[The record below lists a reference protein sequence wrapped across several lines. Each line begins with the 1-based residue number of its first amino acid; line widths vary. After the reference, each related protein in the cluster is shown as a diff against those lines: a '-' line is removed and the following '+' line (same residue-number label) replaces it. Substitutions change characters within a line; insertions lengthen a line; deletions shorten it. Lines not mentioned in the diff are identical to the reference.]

1 MSTISEEKNESIFN
15 NEQTNKQKRLIKNYL
30 NQYTIDVLRYQLQNI
45 IVKNENYTVN
55 ELKYLAK
62 SRIKINY
69 ALNNINKYAS
79 MNLNKIL
86 DGSYTYDIKD
96 NDLINEGNLF
106 IYKCN
111 NDIEVVKDKNKSKKQ
126 NKKNMTTIEEILA

>member
-1 MSTISEEKNESIFN
+1 MSTISEEKNENIFN

-62 SRIKINY
+62 SRIKLNY
-69 ALNNINKYAS
+69 ALNNINRYAS
-79 MNLNKIL
+79 IHLNKIL

-111 NDIEVVKDKNKSKKQ
+111 NNIEAVKDKNKSKNE
-126 NKKNMTTIEEILA
+126 NKKNKSIIEEILA

>member
-62 SRIKINY
+62 SRIKLNY

-111 NDIEVVKDKNKSKKQ
+111 NDIEVVKDKNKSKTQ
-126 NKKNMTTIEEILA
+126 NKKNMTMIEEILA